1 MSLKIKNKEYL
12 GDINYFL
19 QEKDFN
25 SFKQLEMSLNQKG
38 IILQSLKVLN
48 IRSEDSQKEIN
59 RINNSI
65 KKLESKIQ
73 RLQKK
78 KSEVDKQLSD
88 PITYNKLSTQDDFF
102 KNYEKNQQIILDL
115 ETEWSNLVD
124 KLNRLEK
131 NSF

>member
-1 MSLKIKNKEYL
+1 MILIT
-12 GDINYFL
+12 FL

-25 SFKQLEMSLNQKG
+25 SFKQLEMSLNEKKILHKSKSSKYLDQKTH
-38 IILQSLKVLN
+38 K
-48 IRSEDSQKEIN
+48 KEIN

-88 PITYNKLSTQDDFF
+88 PITYNKLSSQDDFF